1 MRLLPFALAA
11 SLSLPTAPL
20 LAQTAP
26 DAPASKKP
34 AAKKSNKAAPKAA
47 PGSKIA
53 EPVVETVA
61 AEPAPAT
68 TAAPTGDLDR
78 LRQEKAELEKLRD
91 TTVNLIRAL
100 VQEGVISKER
110 ALEMVPESD
119 RAAIEEVKPRAR
131 AAEAPTEAAPT
142 AAAPAEAAPA
152 KPKRGETVRVPYVPE
167 TVKTEIREQLKQEV
181 LAQAKAER
189 WGEPGAL
196 PSWLD
201 RISWEGDFRLRYQA
215 EFYGPNNPPPTTY
228 YALTGAL
235 RNNEPI
241 ANTQQDVDAWRFRF
255 RLGMLAKVSEQF
267 SVGARLAT
275 SVNPVSA
282 NVTLGQFSFANNL
295 AVDRAFLR
303 WEPSNRFN
311 LVAGR
316 IANPWFWPTDLIWY
330 EDLNFEGAAATYT
343 QRLSP
348 TTEGFLNAGV
358 LQVQNVLPK
367 PETPNPRDKYL
378 LGIQGGGEW
387 QPDRQV
393 RLKLGAGYFHYVN
406 VEGYRNTVAE
416 PNANDWSV
424 PGFRQKGNTV
434 FDINFGTAGAQKLAL
449 ASKFHILNLSAQA
462 DLGHFDPFHVRLQF
476 DYAKNLGF
484 DQSEIQART
493 GVSVTPRTDGY
504 QAMLTLGD
512 EDVWGLHNW
521 SVFVGYRYVEP
532 DAVLDAFTQANV
544 LVGGTNAKGYMLGV
558 NYGLDRN
565 VWLRWRWL
573 SANEIVGPPLAIDV
587 LQGDLM
593 LRF

>member
-1 MRLLPFALAA
+1 MRLLPLALAA
-11 SLSLPTAPL
+11 CLTLPTATV
-20 LAQTAP
+20 LAQTGT
-26 DAPASKKP
+26 APAPGTKPPAKP
-34 AAKKSNKAAPKAA
+34 AGKRDAKARPAPQPTAQATDAAPAA
-47 PGSKIA
+47 ASAG
-53 EPVVETVA
+53 ELEQ
-61 AEPAPAT
+61 
-68 TAAPTGDLDR
+68 

-110 ALEMVPESD
+110 ALEMVSEAD
-119 RAAIEEVKPRAR
+119 RPLIEAVTPRVKA
-131 AAEAPTEAAPT
+131 
-142 AAAPAEAAPA
+142 AAAPAVEPERAEPPAADAGEAVPP
-152 KPKRGETVRVPYVPE
+152 KRKRGETVRVPYVPE

-196 PSWLD
+196 PGWLD
-201 RISWEGDFRLRYQA
+201 RISFEGDFRLRYQA
-215 EFYGPNNPPPTTY
+215 EFFDPNNPDPATY

-241 ANTQQDVDAWRFRF
+241 ANTQQNVDAWRYRF
-255 RLGMLAKVSEQF
+255 RLGMLAKVNERF

-275 SVNPVSA
+275 AVNPVSA
-282 NVTLGQFSFANNL
+282 NVTLGQFSFPNNL
-295 AVDRAFLR
+295 ALDRAFLR
-303 WEPSNRFN
+303 WDPSERFN

-316 IANPWFWPTDLIWY
+316 IANPWFWPTDLMWY
-330 EDLNFEGAAATYT
+330 EDLNFEGAAASYT
-343 QRLSP
+343 QRITP
-348 TTEGFLNAGV
+348 AAQGFFNAGV
-358 LQVQNVLPK
+358 MQVQNVP
-367 PETPNPRDKYL
+367 PTQPTPNPRDKYM
-378 LGIQGGGEW
+378 LGVQGGAQWE
-387 QPDRQV
+387 PDRNV
-393 RLKLGAGYFHYVN
+393 RLKLGAGYYHFVN
-406 VEGYRNTVAE
+406 MEGHRNTVAE

-434 FDINFGTAGAQKLAL
+434 FDINFGTGQPSKLAL
-449 ASKFHILNLSAQA
+449 ASKFHVLNLSGQLDMA
-462 DLGHFDPFHVRLQF
+462 HFDPFHVRLQA
-476 DYAKNLGF
+476 DYARNLGF
-484 DQSEIQART
+484 DQAEIRSRT
-493 GVSVTPRTDGY
+493 GLDVTPQVDSW

-512 EDVWGLHNW
+512 EDVWGLRNW

-573 SANEIVGPPLAIDV
+573 SANTISGPPLAVDV

-593 LRF
+593 VRF